1 MFFPLDTW
9 HRCGWILLSRALSCA
24 ASLSNYDGDRH
35 NSGGMAVRILCL
47 SSVAAGLALTPM
59 QRLPAPSAPVAS
71 SARSAPGSIVAQAS
85 IESPFAVSQQ
95 SGSSDDGPLPLT
107 LENVELVLDGMRP
120 YLLADGGN
128 VAVREIDGATV
139 ILELQ
144 GACGT
149 CPSSSMTMKMGL
161 ERGLLEK
168 IPEIIAVEQIAA
180 EGAAI
185 SEELIEEV
193 LDDIRPLLKM
203 VKGDV
208 KLISVDAGDLQPSC
222 TLRVYGENAA
232 MKSIRGEIIQRLRK
246 EMPTLSGVLWEY
258 E

>member
-1 MFFPLDTW
+1 
-9 HRCGWILLSRALSCA
+9 
-24 ASLSNYDGDRH
+24 
-35 NSGGMAVRILCL
+35 
-47 SSVAAGLALTPM
+47 
-59 QRLPAPSAPVAS
+59 
-71 SARSAPGSIVAQAS
+71 
-85 IESPFAVSQQ
+85 
-95 SGSSDDGPLPLT
+95 
-107 LENVELVLDGMRP
+107 MRP
-120 YLLADGGN
+120 YLLADSGN